1 MLRAIL
7 VALLSGLSIAEPGS
21 DTPLRAGLSAD
32 GAIIVTGRI
41 VDAETGGPIEGV
53 QVYISAAN
61 LGSLTGS
68 DGAYVLLAVPDG
80 SHRMTIQHHCYH
92 TVHVEIEYS
101 SGDGQPRRV
110 DVGLPFKQRV
120 TSTGY
125 SEPLGGCEGS
135 RAR

>member
-1 MLRAIL
+1 MLKAIL
-7 VALLSGLSIAEPGS
+7 VALISGLSIAEVGSGPPPG
-21 DTPLRAGLSAD
+21 GFGAD
-32 GAIIVTGRI
+32 GAVTVIGRI
-41 VDAETGGPIEGV
+41 VDAETAGPIEGV
-53 QVYISAAN
+53 QVYISDAN

-68 DGAYVLLAVPDG
+68 DGAYLLLAVPDG
-80 SHRMTIQHHCYH
+80 SHQMTIQHHCYH
-92 TVHVEIEYS
+92 TVHVEIEYW